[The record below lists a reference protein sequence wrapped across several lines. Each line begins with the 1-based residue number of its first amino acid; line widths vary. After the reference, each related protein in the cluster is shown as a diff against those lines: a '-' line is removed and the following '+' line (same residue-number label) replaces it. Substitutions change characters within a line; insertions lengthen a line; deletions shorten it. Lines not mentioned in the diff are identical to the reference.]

1 MLQGSNFK
9 TIKVL
14 DPYASHAKLYRSDC
28 EKIQASLLDH
38 GYYASIEQC
47 AKLWELYSEEYAAGW
62 LAMSEK
68 GEEIY
73 SCIKQYFT
81 EV

>member
-1 MLQGSNFK
+1 MLHTSNFK

-14 DPYASHAKLYRSDC
+14 DPYKSHAEIYRSDC
-28 EKIQASLLDH
+28 EKIQAALLDH

-62 LAMSEK
+62 LVMSDK
-68 GEEIY
+68 SQEIY
-73 SCIKQYFT
+73 DCIRPYFK